1 MSPILKLEALT
12 TPTAV
17 FVGIARSKR
26 SSKCRIMPSNR
37 HVRLETNLA
46 PTAIPLN
53 QKDELVTDLAKA
65 ASSSSSA
72 EPEVVQ

>member
-1 MSPILKLEALT
+1 
-12 TPTAV
+12 
-17 FVGIARSKR
+17 
-26 SSKCRIMPSNR
+26 MPSNR

-46 PTAIPLN
+46 PTGIPLN